1 MPRRPLAGRPIG
13 KIALLSWRA
22 SFGHCKDY
30 NQFILH
36 RDVSMQP
43 NQEKIAMHRKA
54 LAALNGF
61 MKLEAS
67 GGMVLVFATVVAMV
81 VANSALGDDYQLWLN
96 THFSL
101 GFGHLALDKSVSH
114 WINDGLM
121 VLFFLVVGLELKRE
135 IVEGQFAD
143 RANIT
148 LPVIG
153 AIGGMAVPMLIYATM
168 NWGNP
173 AAMRGTA
180 IPAATDIAFALG
192 ILSLLGSRVPMALK
206 MLLLAI
212 AVADDLG
219 AIIIIAVF
227 YTESLSPVG
236 LVTAF
241 SLIGVLFTLNR
252 SNITHTGLY
261 LFFGF
266 LLWLA
271 VLNSGVHATLAGVI
285 LGLMIPLGKGS
296 KDGGSEKLMHALH
309 PWVAFVIL
317 PVFAFANA
325 GVPLDGL
332 GLKNLLEPVPLGI
345 AAGLLFGKLIGVF
358 GFIWLCVRFGLAK
371 LDESLNW
378 SLLLGMAAL
387 CGIGFTMSLFV
398 GSLSFDASHAEY
410 LLSHRLGILT
420 GSFVSALTG
429 FMILNK
435 VLAKR

>member
-1 MPRRPLAGRPIG
+1 VTLP
-13 KIALLSWRA
+13 
-22 SFGHCKDY
+22 
-30 NQFILH
+30 
-36 RDVSMQP
+36 
-43 NQEKIAMHRKA
+43 QEKTAMHRKA
-54 LAALNGF
+54 LSAMQSFMQMEAA
-61 MKLEAS
+61 
-67 GGMVLVFATVVAMV
+67 GGIVLVFATIVAMV
-81 VANSALGDDYQLWLN
+81 VANSALGADYQLWLN
-96 THFSL
+96 THL
-101 GFGHLALDKSVSH
+101 RIGFGHLALDKSVSH

-121 VLFFLVVGLELKRE
+121 VVFFLVVGLELKRE

-153 AIGGMAVPMLIYATM
+153 AIGGMAVPMLIYAGF
-168 NWGNP
+168 NWGDP

-192 ILSLLGSRVPMALK
+192 ILSLLGKRVPLALK

-219 AIIIIAVF
+219 AIIMIAVF
-227 YTESLSPVG
+227 YTERLSPVG
-236 LVTAF
+236 LVTAL

-252 SNITHTGLY
+252 SKITNTWLY
-261 LFFGF
+261 LFFGL

-296 KDGGSEKLMHALH
+296 KDGGSEILMHALH

-325 GVPLDGL
+325 GVPLQGL
-332 GLKNLLEPVPLGI
+332 GIGNLLEPVPLGI
-345 AAGLLFGKLIGVF
+345 AAGLFLGKQAGVF
-358 GFIWLCVRFGLAK
+358 GFIWISVRLGLAR

-378 SLLLGMAAL
+378 KMLFGMATL

-398 GSLSFDASHAEY
+398 GSLSFDASHVEF
-410 LLSHRLGILT
+410 LLTHRLGILS
-420 GSFVSALTG
+420 GSFLSAFAG
-429 FMILNK
+429 FLILNK
-435 VLAKR
+435 VLAKS

>member
-1 MPRRPLAGRPIG
+1 MTLP
-13 KIALLSWRA
+13 
-22 SFGHCKDY
+22 H
-30 NQFILH
+30 
-36 RDVSMQP
+36 
-43 NQEKIAMHRKA
+43 EKTAMHRKA
-54 LAALNGF
+54 LSALQGF
-61 MKLEAS
+61 MQMEAA
-67 GGMVLVFATVVAMV
+67 GGIVLVFATIVAMV
-81 VANSALGDDYQLWLN
+81 VANSALGADYQLWLN
-96 THFSL
+96 THFSI

-121 VLFFLVVGLELKRE
+121 VVFFLVVGLELKRE

-153 AIGGMAVPMLIYATM
+153 AIGGMAVPMLIYAGF
-168 NWGNP
+168 NWGDP

-192 ILSLLGSRVPMALK
+192 ILSLLGKRVPLALK

-227 YTESLSPVG
+227 YTESLSTVG
-236 LVTAF
+236 LVTAL

-252 SNITHTGLY
+252 SNITNTWLY

-296 KDGGSEKLMHALH
+296 KDGGSEILMHALH

-317 PVFAFANA
+317 PIFAFANA
-325 GVPLDGL
+325 GVPLQGL
-332 GLKNLLEPVPLGI
+332 GIGNLLEPVPLGI
-345 AAGLLFGKLIGVF
+345 AAGLFLGKQIGVF
-358 GFIWLCVRFGLAK
+358 GFIWLCVRLGLAR

-378 SLLLGMAAL
+378 KMLFGMATL

-398 GSLSFDASHAEY
+398 GSLSFDAGHVEY
-410 LLSHRLGILT
+410 LLTHRLGILL
-420 GSFVSALTG
+420 GSFLSALAG
-429 FMILNK
+429 FIILNK
-435 VLAKR
+435 VLKKN

>member
-1 MPRRPLAGRPIG
+1 VTLP
-13 KIALLSWRA
+13 
-22 SFGHCKDY
+22 
-30 NQFILH
+30 
-36 RDVSMQP
+36 
-43 NQEKIAMHRKA
+43 QEKTAMHRKA
-54 LAALNGF
+54 LSAMQGF
-61 MKLEAS
+61 MQMEAA
-67 GGMVLVFATVVAMV
+67 GGIVLVFATIVAMV
-81 VANSALGDDYQLWLN
+81 VANSALGADYQLWLN
-96 THFSL
+96 THL
-101 GFGHLALDKSVSH
+101 RIGFGHLALDKSVSH

-121 VLFFLVVGLELKRE
+121 VVFFLVVGLELKRE

-153 AIGGMAVPMLIYATM
+153 AIGGMAVPMLIYAGF
-168 NWGNP
+168 NWGDP

-192 ILSLLGSRVPMALK
+192 ILSLLGRRVPLALK

-227 YTESLSPVG
+227 YTERLSPVG
-236 LVTAF
+236 LVTAL

-252 SNITHTGLY
+252 SKITNTWLY
-261 LFFGF
+261 LFFGL

-296 KDGGSEKLMHALH
+296 KDGGSEILMHALH

-325 GVPLDGL
+325 GVPLQGL
-332 GLKNLLEPVPLGI
+332 GIGNLLEPVPLGI
-345 AAGLLFGKLIGVF
+345 AAGLFLGKQVGVF
-358 GFIWLCVRFGLAK
+358 GFIWICVRLGLAR

-378 SLLLGMAAL
+378 KMLFGMATL

-398 GSLSFDASHAEY
+398 GSLSFDASHIEF
-410 LLSHRLGILT
+410 LLTHRLGILS
-420 GSFVSALTG
+420 GSFLSAFAG
-429 FMILNK
+429 FIILNK
-435 VLAKR
+435 VLAKS

>member
-1 MPRRPLAGRPIG
+1 
-13 KIALLSWRA
+13 
-22 SFGHCKDY
+22 
-30 NQFILH
+30 
-36 RDVSMQP
+36 
-43 NQEKIAMHRKA
+43 MHRRA
-54 LAALNGF
+54 LATLNGF
-61 MKLEAS
+61 MKLEAA
-67 GGMVLVFATVVAMV
+67 GGIVLVLATVVAMV
-81 VANSALGDDYQLWLN
+81 VANSAFGGEYQSWLQSHFKIGLGPM
-96 THFSL
+96 
-101 GFGHLALDKSVSH
+101 ALDKSVSH

-153 AIGGMAVPMLIYATM
+153 AMGGMAVPMLIYAGI
-168 NWGNP
+168 NWGDP

-219 AIIIIAVF
+219 AILIIAVF
-227 YTESLSPVG
+227 YTESLSTVG
-236 LVTAF
+236 LVTAL

-252 SNITHTGLY
+252 SNITNTWLY

-296 KDGGSEKLMHALH
+296 KDGGSEALMHALH

-317 PVFAFANA
+317 PIFAFANA
-325 GVPLDGL
+325 GVPLQGL
-332 GLKNLLEPVPLGI
+332 GFGNLLEPVPLGI
-345 AAGLLFGKLIGVF
+345 AAGLLVGKQAGVF
-358 GFIWLCVRFGLAK
+358 GFIWICVRLGLAK

-378 SLLLGMAAL
+378 KMIYGMSAL

-398 GSLSFDASHAEY
+398 GSLSFDASHVDF
-410 LLSHRLGILT
+410 LLTHRLVILL
-420 GSFVSALTG
+420 GSFLSALAG
-429 FMILNK
+429 FIILNK
-435 VLAKR
+435 VLKKNCA

>member
-1 MPRRPLAGRPIG
+1 
-13 KIALLSWRA
+13 
-22 SFGHCKDY
+22 
-30 NQFILH
+30 
-36 RDVSMQP
+36 VTQP
-43 NQEKIAMHRKA
+43 QENIAMHRRA

-61 MKLEAS
+61 IKMEAS
-67 GGMVLVFATVVAMV
+67 SGIVLVLATIVAMV
-81 VANSALGDDYQLWLN
+81 VANSGYNGDYQAFLKTYLN
-96 THFSL
+96 
-101 GFGHLALDKSVSH
+101 FGIGEWALHKSVSH

-148 LPVIG
+148 LPLVG
-153 AIGGMAVPMLIYATM
+153 ALGGMAVPMLIYAGI
-168 NWGNP
+168 NWGDP
-173 AAMRGTA
+173 VAMHGTA

-227 YTESLSPVG
+227 YTESLSMVG
-236 LVTAF
+236 LVTA
-241 SLIGVLFTLNR
+241 LCLVGVLFTLNR
-252 SNITHTGLY
+252 AKITNTWLY

-296 KDGGSEKLMHALH
+296 KDGGSEILMHALH

-317 PVFAFANA
+317 PIFAFANA
-325 GVPLDGL
+325 GVPLQGL
-332 GLKNLLEPVPLGI
+332 SPANLLEPVPLGI
-345 AAGLLFGKLIGVF
+345 AAGLFVGKQLGVF
-358 GFIWLCVRFGLAK
+358 GFIWLCVRLGLAK

-378 SLLLGMAAL
+378 KMMFGMATL

-398 GSLSFDASHAEY
+398 GSLSFDESHVEY
-410 LLSHRLGILT
+410 LLTHRLGILS
-420 GSFVSALTG
+420 GSFLSAVAG
-429 FMILNK
+429 FFILNR
-435 VLAKR
+435 VLSKH